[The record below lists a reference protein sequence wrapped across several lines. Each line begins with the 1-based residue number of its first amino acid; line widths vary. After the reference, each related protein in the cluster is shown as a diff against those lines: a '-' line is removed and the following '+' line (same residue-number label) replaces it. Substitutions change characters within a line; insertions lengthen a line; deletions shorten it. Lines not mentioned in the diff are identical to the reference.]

1 MNHQHFK
8 DRICR
13 ARLRFERDTAI
24 QQVEWYKSLF
34 ETARKE
40 LNLRSVEEGQRV
52 ARLLGESGCYKR
64 FTDPVLREEG
74 LKRMREMMVWN
85 PPKIEE
91 SV

>member
-8 DRICR
+8 ERIAR
-13 ARLRFERDTAI
+13 TRLRSERGAAL
-24 QQVEWYKSLF
+24 QRVEWYESLF

-40 LNLRSVEEGQRV
+40 LNLRSVEEGQRI
-52 ARLLGESGCYKR
+52 ARLLGESGYYKR

-74 LKRMREMMVWN
+74 LKKMREMMVWN